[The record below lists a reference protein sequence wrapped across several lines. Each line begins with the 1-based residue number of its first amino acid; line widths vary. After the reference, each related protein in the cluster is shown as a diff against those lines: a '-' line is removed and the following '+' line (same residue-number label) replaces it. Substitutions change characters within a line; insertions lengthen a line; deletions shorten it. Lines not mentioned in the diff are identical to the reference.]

1 MERQNMG
8 KYIGKRILMMIPII
22 LGISFIIFGILELTP
37 GDPARNILGDSAT
50 NESVEALREEMGLN
64 DPFLVKYFNYV
75 KNALRGDFGTSYKS
89 GLPVLEELKGR
100 LPHSLKLALG
110 SILIVTFLSIPVGII
125 SAVKQYSFLDT
136 VSLIGAFLLTSMPS
150 FWFGI
155 MMILFFAL
163 QLKILPATGVTTWK
177 HFVLPSIA
185 MAGLGIAVVVRMT
198 RSSMLEVIRQDYIR
212 TARAKGASES
222 GVIIKHGLKNAL
234 LPIITVLGVEFGSML
249 GGGMIIESVFAI
261 PGIGSM
267 TVDAIRT
274 SNTPL
279 VIASITFSAIAI
291 SIINLIVDILYVYI
305 DPRLKSNIKRAG
317 S

>member
-1 MERQNMG
+1 MG

>member
-1 MERQNMG
+1 MG
-8 KYIGKRILMMIPII
+8 KYIVKRMFMMIPII
-22 LGISFIIFGILELTP
+22 LGISFVIFGILDFTP
-37 GDPARNILGDSAT
+37 GDPARYILGDGAT

-64 DPFLVKYFNYV
+64 DPFLVRYANYI
-75 KNALRGDFGTSYKS
+75 KDALKGDFGTSYKS
-89 GLPVLEELKGR
+89 GLPVLEELVGR
-100 LPHSLKLALG
+100 IPNSLKLALG
-110 SILIVTFLSIPVGII
+110 SILIVIILSIPIGIV
-125 SAVKQYSFLDT
+125 SAVKQYSIVDT
-136 VSLIGAFLLTSMPS
+136 LSLISAFLLTSMPS

-155 MMILFFAL
+155 MLMLLFAL

-177 HFVLPSIA
+177 HFILPSIA
-185 MAGLGIAVVVRMT
+185 MAGSGVAIVVRMT

-212 TARAKGASES
+212 TARAKGAGES
-222 GVIIKHGLKNAL
+222 RIIVKHGLKNAL
-234 LPIITVLGVEFGSML
+234 LPIITVVGIEFGSLL

-291 SIINLIVDILYVYI
+291 SFINLMVDILYVFI
-305 DPRLKSNIKRAG
+305 DPRLKTSIERVG
-317 S
+317 